1 MTISAN
7 DGGAY
12 LTIGQEQQESSSYE
26 ATILINNG
34 LNPAGI
40 TDKLIIYS
48 KTTARNKFTFF
59 SDIYA
64 NDDIWLNGQSI
75 NACRYTD
82 DIESISE
89 ATKHRIWMF
98 YDDREEY
105 IGYANDNLV
114 FRLVGVDTRAN
125 KTYFR
130 FYPNVY
136 FTYEEANDY
145 IYASKTIQQ
154 ASDEKLKNI
163 APYDD
168 KYDDLLDVL
177 EPILYTWKSHPEGAR
192 YVGLG
197 ARKTAKLL
205 EEVGIEQSGFVGI
218 NQDEDGNEIY
228 SIDYN
233 ELSTMLLHKVQ
244 KQEKRIKELE
254 TTLNDVL
261 ERLKRLEA

>member
-1 MTISAN
+1 MYPESDYSETHCSIGRSNERFYQVWSSSFNFAS
-7 DGGAY
+7 GAY
-12 LTIGQEQQESSSYE
+12 
-26 ATILINNG
+26 IN
-34 LNPAGI
+34 
-40 TDKLIIYS
+40 Y
-48 KTTARNKFTFF
+48 
-59 SDIYA
+59 
-64 NDDIWLNGQSI
+64 
-75 NACRYTD
+75 NA
-82 DIESISE
+82 
-89 ATKHRIWMF
+89 
-98 YDDREEY
+98 
-105 IGYANDNLV
+105 
-114 FRLVGVDTRAN
+114 
-125 KTYFR
+125 
-130 FYPNVY
+130 
-136 FTYEEANDY
+136 ANDY

-154 ASDEKLKNI
+154 ASDESLKNI

-177 EPILYTWKSHPEGAR
+177 EPVLYTWRSHPEGAR

-205 EEVGIEQSGFVGI
+205 EDCGIENSGFVGI

-233 ELSTMLLHKVQ
+233 ELSAMLLHKVQ